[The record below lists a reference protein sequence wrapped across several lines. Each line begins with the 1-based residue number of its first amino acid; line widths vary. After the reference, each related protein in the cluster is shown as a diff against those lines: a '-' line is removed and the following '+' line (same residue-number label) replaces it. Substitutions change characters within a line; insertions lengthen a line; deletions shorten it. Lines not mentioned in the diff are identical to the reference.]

1 MQIAI
6 VVVIANCRGNISIK
20 NVDEKSQ
27 LTGISLLLNKSLHQ
41 EWQLREKQKVKR
53 MYGLHERQFRRFMMM
68 AQRTRE
74 PTGAAMLKLLER
86 RLDNVVYRLGF
97 ARSRPQARQFVSH
110 GLVQVD
116 GRRVN
121 IPSYI
126 LTPGQVVELKETV
139 LKIPDVV
146 DLAEQKPYVPEW
158 LERRDGGGQV
168 VREPRRE
175 EIDQDINERLIVEF
189 YSR

>member
-20 NVDEKSQ
+20 NVEKSQ

-74 PTGAAMLKLLER
+74 PTGSALLKLLER

-97 ARSRPQARQFVSH
+97 ARSRPQARQLVSH

>member
-1 MQIAI
+1 VQIAI

-116 GRRVN
+116 GRRGN

>member
-41 EWQLREKQKVKR
+41 EWQLREKLKEKPK
-53 MYGLHERQFRRFMMM
+53 YGLHERQFRRFMMM